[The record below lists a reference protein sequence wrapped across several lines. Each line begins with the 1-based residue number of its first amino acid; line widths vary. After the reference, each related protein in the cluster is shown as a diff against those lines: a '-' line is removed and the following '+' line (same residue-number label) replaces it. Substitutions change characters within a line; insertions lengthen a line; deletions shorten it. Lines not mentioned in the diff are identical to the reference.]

1 MGHLVLIENLK
12 EKENVRDWNVKL
24 KREKKRGVGLEV
36 PIVH

>member
-1 MGHLVLIENLK
+1 MGHQVLIENSK

-24 KREKKRGVGLEV
+24 KREKKRDGGLEV